1 MRLIAILLLLS
12 SLGHA
17 ERPYLLTEIV
27 ERPAA
32 IQWGPATSGLQ
43 LGYWRDKRYQHILYF
58 VVKNVYKK
66 PVEILD
72 YFGNWEVTQIHAQI
86 QGKDHKCKIRCIG
99 YVIGAGKKVTIPPQS
114 ELLRYSQKYVPP
126 DQREGRLLKVLS
138 KPDRELYTFM
148 LNTDNYI
155 IPKSAESITISYCD
169 LHTKKILL
177 KVMTDKRI
185 ARE

>member
-1 MRLIAILLLLS
+1 MF
-12 SLGHA
+12 
-17 ERPYLLTEIV
+17 
-27 ERPAA
+27 
-32 IQWGPATSGLQ
+32 LQ
-43 LGYWRDKRYQHILYF
+43 TNEKG
-58 VVKNVYKK
+58 
-66 PVEILD
+66 
-72 YFGNWEVTQIHAQI
+72 G
-86 QGKDHKCKIRCIG
+86 
-99 YVIGAGKKVTIPPQS
+99 
-114 ELLRYSQKYVPP
+114 
-126 DQREGRLLKVLS
+126 LLKVLS